1 MSEELKP
8 CPFCGGEAVK
18 EYDSDW
24 GIVVRCLECPAIMTE
39 SPYLGVLN
47 PIEAWNT
54 RSERTCRYEHIE
66 GTWYKTSCGE
76 RYDGVVPPNY
86 CPNCGGKVD
95 KSFVTDE
102 ATGEVIYRDGEKV
115 VE

>member
-1 MSEELKP
+1 MSDELKP

-54 RSERTCRYEHIE
+54 RAKE
-66 GTWYKTSCGE
+66 
-76 RYDGVVPPNY
+76 DN
-86 CPNCGGKVD
+86 D
-95 KSFVTDE
+95 D
-102 ATGEVIYRDGEKV
+102 
-115 VE
+115 

>member
-1 MSEELKP
+1 METNELKP

-47 PIEAWNT
+47 PIERWNT
-54 RSERTCRYEHIE
+54 RAERTCRYESTNRC
-66 GTWYKTSCGE
+66 TWACTSCGRE
-76 RYDGVVPPNY
+76 VEMLHLEIKY
-86 CPNCGGKVD
+86 CPNCG
-95 KSFVTDE
+95 
-102 ATGEVIYRDGEKV
+102 AKV